1 MAGGP
6 GLDHCEIRATQV
18 LQPLKRLHFREA
30 CWVALEALIVS
41 KEQQQ
46 LRGTEREVRAVAM
59 PYQHCPSRDSFSH
72 RWNSTQQ
79 RFSERFWEQFTF
91 SGGMYMFYISHQ
103 PNLASVKHGGITHD
117 CKNAVVMA
125 QCLLHFGHGHSS
137 GTVQNGLLGS
147 SVRCSRIFERSAPV
161 HSCW

>member
-91 SGGMYMFYISHQ
+91 SGGMYMLYILGFRMFRRPTGTKNLVDRSFTENTNWSHKYSD
-103 PNLASVKHGGITHD
+103 A
-117 CKNAVVMA
+117 
-125 QCLLHFGHGHSS
+125 
-137 GTVQNGLLGS
+137 
-147 SVRCSRIFERSAPV
+147 
-161 HSCW
+161 